1 MPWPVHLRITLYLS
15 GAMIYAGICALRNS
29 LWAIVLLLLGM
40 FMIQREVMGREE
52 RYLER
57 TFGEEYL
64 AYTGRVRRWI

>member
-1 MPWPVHLRITLYLS
+1 
-15 GAMIYAGICALRNS
+15 MIYAGISALRNS
-29 LWAIVLLLLGM
+29 LWAIVLLPLGM

-64 AYTGRVRRWI
+64 AYKTRVRRWI